1 MQQQSTTTTTV
12 TTTITTT
19 TGDEELWLFGYG
31 SLIWK
36 VDFPYVEKRVACVKG
51 FVRRFWQGST
61 DHRGVP
67 SAPGRVVTL
76 VPHHLHAESEE
87 PNILWGMAY
96 RIAREEAE
104 SVLKYLD
111 YREKGGYTCLRTEL
125 YENDSAQQPW
135 ATGLVYIATHENEEF
150 LGPASIEQMA
160 IQIAQSRGPSGPN
173 YEYLFR
179 LCDAVREIS
188 PHSVDAHLRLLE
200 EEVKKALIPSTLTT
214 TTTTTTTTTISK
226 ITT

>member
-173 YEYLFR
+173 YE
-179 LCDAVREIS
+179 VT
-188 PHSVDAHLRLLE
+188 P
-200 EEVKKALIPSTLTT
+200 LTT
-214 TTTTTTTTTISK
+214 DDLSLTLCRIRSRCQDDDRYMIHCLTAVSYTHLTLPTILRV
-226 ITT
+226 